1 MKSCGGEAGSHLTE
15 LQQHFLEEPEPYR
28 NAAPAAAVPALPEL
42 LVVVYVICTDD
53 GTVLQKRK
61 ENIYAVYSKK
71 QNNLYVKF
79 I

>member
-1 MKSCGGEAGSHLTE
+1 LIRLVLSTKSFGGEAGSHLTE

-28 NAAPAAAVPALPEL
+28 HAAPAAAVPALPEL

-61 ENIYAVYSKK
+61 IYICGNV
-71 QNNLYVKF
+71 LHF
-79 I
+79 